1 MAEKGKCCRIFLDAA
16 EYEDIQRI
24 AAYRNMTAEEWITDQ
39 TRLALTD
46 YHERSERIKRA
57 TEKALKCQ
65 HPTAD
70 IEQMLAEIEAGYLS
84 NDIC

>member
-1 MAEKGKCCRIFLDAA
+1 MAEPGKCCRIFLDAG
-16 EYEDIQRI
+16 EYDDIQRI
-24 AAYRNMTAEEWITDQ
+24 AAYRNMTAEEWMADTVRQ
-39 TRLALTD
+39 ARAD

-70 IEQMLAEIEAGYLS
+70 IEQMLAEISAGYLS
-84 NDIC
+84 DDVC